1 MFRFADAS
9 WLWALALLPVFVL
22 LIWSAARSRRRA
34 LERFADSELV
44 EKLTESVDLRARRWK
59 AALRVLALGFLVV
72 ALARPQFGSRV
83 ETVRSAGQDVVVA
96 LDLSRSMLAE
106 DVAPNRL
113 ERARLAILRL
123 LRQLDGDRIGLV
135 AFAADAFV
143 QSPLTIDYGAA
154 AMFLDAMSPD
164 LMPVQGT
171 DLGGALRVSLDALD
185 EGARDARVV
194 VLVTDG
200 EHHEADFGDFA
211 EELGR
216 AVESGVQVYLVGVGS
231 TEGVPIPLY
240 GEDGTRDG
248 FLRDEE
254 GNVVTTRLAEETFQ
268 RIVRE
273 AGATYVRA
281 GAGGTAF
288 EELVD
293 EIARGEGEEI
303 DAMQVTQFEE
313 QFQTFLGLALLLLV
327 ADGLIS
333 DRRRTDDEWTGR
345 FE

>member
-1 MFRFADAS
+1 MFRFADVS
-9 WLWALALLPVFVL
+9 WLWALTLLPVFVL
-22 LIWSAARSRRRA
+22 LVWTAARSRRRA
-34 LERFADSELV
+34 LEQFAESDLV
-44 EKLTESVDLRARRWK
+44 EKLTDSVDLRARRWK
-59 AALRVLALGFLVV
+59 NVLRVMALGLLAI
-72 ALARPQFGSRV
+72 ALARPQFGNRV
-83 ETVRSAGQDVVVA
+83 ETVRSVGQDIVVA
-96 LDLSRSMLAE
+96 LDLSQSMLAE

-113 ERARLAILRL
+113 ERARLAVLRL
-123 LRQLDGDRIGLV
+123 MRQLDGDRLGLV

-154 AMFLDAMSPD
+154 AMFLSAMEPD

-171 DLGGALRVSLDALD
+171 DLGAALRVSLDALD

-200 EHHEADFGDFA
+200 EDHEDAFA
-211 EELGR
+211 EELAR
-216 AVESGVQVYLVGVGS
+216 AVESGVQVYLVGVGA
-231 TEGVPIPLY
+231 TDGAPIPVY
-240 GEDGTRDG
+240 DAQGRQQG
-248 FLRDEE
+248 FLRDDQ

-288 EELVD
+288 DDLVD

-303 DAMQVTQFEE
+303 DTMQVTQFQE
-313 QFQTFLGLALLLLV
+313 QYQIFLALALLLLV
-327 ADGLIS
+327 TDGMIS
-333 DRRRTDDEWTGR
+333 ERKRQQHAWAGR

>member
-1 MFRFADAS
+1 MFRFADPE
-9 WLWALALLPVFVL
+9 WLWASTLVPVLAALA
-22 LIWSAARSRRRA
+22 WTAARSRRRA
-34 LERFADSELV
+34 LERFAESALV
-44 EKLTESVDLRARRWK
+44 EKLTESVDPVARRWK
-59 AALRVLALGFLVV
+59 TVLRLLAVGLLCV

-83 ETVRSAGQDVVVA
+83 ETVRSVGQDIVVA

-106 DVAPNRL
+106 DVAPSRL

-154 AMFLDAMSPD
+154 AMFLDAMSPE

-171 DLGGALRVSLDALD
+171 DLGAALRVSLDAL
-185 EGARDARVV
+185 EAGARDARVV

-200 EHHEADFGDFA
+200 EDHEDRFA
-211 EELGR
+211 EELRR
-216 AVESGVQVYLVGVGS
+216 AVESGVRVYLVGVGS

-240 GEDGTRDG
+240 DQSGRREG
-248 FLRDEE
+248 FLRDDE

-273 AGATYVRA
+273 AGATYVRV

-288 EELVD
+288 EDLVD
-293 EIARGEGEEI
+293 DIARGEGEEI

-313 QFQTFLGLALLLLV
+313 RYQILLAIAVLLLV
-327 ADGLIS
+327 ADGLLS
-333 DRRRTDDEWTGR
+333 DRRRDDEKWVGR

>member
-1 MFRFADAS
+1 MFRFADPA

-22 LIWSAARSRRRA
+22 LVWMAARSRRRA
-34 LERFADSELV
+34 LERFADPELV
-44 EKLTESVDLRARRWK
+44 RKLTGSVDFTARRWK
-59 AALRVLALGFLVV
+59 AVLRALALGLLCV

-83 ETVRSAGQDVVVA
+83 ETVRSTGQDIVVA
-96 LDLSRSMLAE
+96 LDLSQSMLAE

-123 LRQLDGDRIGLV
+123 MRQLDGDRIGLV

-154 AMFLDAMSPD
+154 AMFLDAMDPE

-171 DLGGALRVSLDALD
+171 DLGAALRVSLDALE
-185 EGARDARVV
+185 EGARDARVI

-200 EHHEADFGDFA
+200 EDHEDAFAD
-211 EELGR
+211 ELRR

-240 GEDGTRDG
+240 DEEGRREG
-248 FLRDEE
+248 FLRDDE

-288 EELVD
+288 DELVD
-293 EIARGEGEEI
+293 EIARGEGEEV

-313 QFQTFLGLALLLLV
+313 QYQLFLGLALLMLV
-327 ADGLIS
+327 ADGLVS
-333 DRRRTDDEWTGR
+333 ERRRGDHEWAGR

>member
-1 MFRFADAS
+1 MFRFADPA
-9 WLWALALLPVFVL
+9 WLWALSLLPVLVL
-22 LIWSAARSRRRA
+22 LAWIAARSRARA
-34 LERFADSELV
+34 LERFAESELV
-44 EKLTESVDLRARRWK
+44 RKLTESVNPAARLWK
-59 AALRVLALGFLVV
+59 AALRILAVAFLCV

-83 ETVRSAGQDVVVA
+83 ETVRRVGQDIVVA

-106 DVAPNRL
+106 DVAPSRL
-113 ERARLAILRL
+113 ERARLAVLRM
-123 LRQLDGDRIGLV
+123 LRQLDGDRVALV
-135 AFAADAFV
+135 AFAADAFI

-154 AMFLDAMSPD
+154 AMFLDAMEPD

-171 DLGGALRVSLDALD
+171 DLGAALSVSLDALD

-200 EHHEADFGDFA
+200 EDHEDSFA
-211 EELGR
+211 EELQR
-216 AVESGVQVYLVGVGS
+216 AVDSGVDVHLVGVG
-231 TEGVPIPLY
+231 TPGGAPIPVY
-240 GEDGTRDG
+240 GEDGTRQG
-248 FLRDEE
+248 FFRDDD
-254 GNVVTTRLAEETFQ
+254 GNVVTTRLVEDTFQ

-281 GAGGTAF
+281 GVGGTAF
-288 EELVD
+288 DELVD

-313 QFQTFLGLALLLLV
+313 QYQIFLAMALLLLV

-333 DRRRTDDEWTGR
+333 DRRRGDDEWVGR